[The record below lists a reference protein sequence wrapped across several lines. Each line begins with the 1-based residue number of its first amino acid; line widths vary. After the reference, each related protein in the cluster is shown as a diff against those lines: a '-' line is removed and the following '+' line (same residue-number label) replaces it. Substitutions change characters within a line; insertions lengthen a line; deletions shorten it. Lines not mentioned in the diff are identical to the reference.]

1 MAHIKR
7 VNLPYSKLNQ
17 MKKLSWLLAC
27 FFTLSLSAQ
36 EKFVLMGK
44 APDLYVVHT
53 ADGKENLQSISILFG
68 QSVSKL
74 AAYNSL
80 TASTP
85 LAKGTAVKI
94 PVSKDNIIQQR
105 TESGAP
111 VYHMIGKGD
120 NLYRISQLYNKV
132 PINTIKDWNAMK
144 SDVVKDGQLLI
155 IGYMVNAPTAKATS
169 VIVATGSGK
178 TELRPDPLTNDQAK
192 KNDPKAFVPVGQ
204 PLDNYEYEKQL
215 KLKEQAKARED
226 SAKLKK
232 LEAKPDPKKDIPA
245 FNGINTPNTTPEK
258 KYIDKSQPLLP
269 KQAPANPI
277 VATELIKTP
286 VKINTENKST
296 AKAPAPVTKPAEK
309 ADYTPSE
316 GDEGY
321 FASAYAQHPKE
332 AAQQFHS
339 GDAAV
344 FKTISGW
351 TDRKYYVLM
360 NDIEPRT
367 IVRITGP
374 ANKSICAMVLGP
386 LQETKGAS
394 GLLLR
399 ISNSAAAA
407 LSITDAKFT
416 LTVTYFE

>member
-1 MAHIKR
+1 
-7 VNLPYSKLNQ
+7 

-36 EKFVLMGK
+36 EKFVVMGK
-44 APDLYVVHT
+44 SPDLYVVHT
-53 ADGKENLQSISILFG
+53 ADGKESLQSISILFG
-68 QSVSKL
+68 QSVAKL
-74 AAYNSL
+74 AAYNSIAA
-80 TASTP
+80 TAA
-85 LAKGTAVKI
+85 LAKGMAIKI
-94 PVSKDNIIQQR
+94 PISKDNIIEQK

-111 VYHMIGKGD
+111 VYHMIGTGD

-132 PINTIKDWNAMK
+132 PINTIKEWNGMK
-144 SDVVKDGQLLI
+144 NDVVKDGQLLI
-155 IGYMVNAPTAKATS
+155 VGYMVNAPTAKATP

-178 TELRPDPLTNDQAK
+178 TELRPDPFTNDQAK

-215 KLKEQAKARED
+215 KLKEQAKAKED

-232 LEAKPDPKKDIPA
+232 LETKPDPKKEIPA

-258 KYIDKSQPLLP
+258 KYIDKSQPILP
-269 KQAPANPI
+269 KQAAANPI
-277 VATELIKTP
+277 VVTEQSKT
-286 VKINTENKST
+286 
-296 AKAPAPVTKPAEK
+296 PAPVTKPAEK
-309 ADYTPSE
+309 TDYTPIE

-360 NDIEPRT
+360 NDVEPRT
-367 IVRITGP
+367 LVRITGP
-374 ANKSICAMVLGP
+374 GNKSICAMVLGP

-407 LSITDAKFT
+407 LGITDAKFT

>member
-7 VNLPYSKLNQ
+7 VNLPYSNLNQ
-17 MKKLSWLLAC
+17 MKKLSWLFAC
-27 FFTLSLSAQ
+27 FFTLSLNAQ

-80 TASTP
+80 TASAP

-94 PVSKDNIIQQR
+94 PVSKDNIIQQK
-105 TESGAP
+105 TETGAP

-120 NLYRISQLYNKV
+120 NLYRLSQLYNKV

-144 SDVVKDGQLLI
+144 NDVVKDGQLLI
-155 IGYMVNAPTAKATS
+155 VGYMVNAPTAAA
-169 VIVATGSGK
+169 VK
-178 TELRPDPLTNDQAK
+178 TA
-192 KNDPKAFVPVGQ
+192 VP
-204 PLDNYEYEKQL
+204 E
-215 KLKEQAKARED
+215 
-226 SAKLKK
+226 S
-232 LEAKPDPKKDIPA
+232 KPDPKKDIPA
-245 FNGINTPNTTPEK
+245 FNDGRTTPNTIPEK
-258 KYIDKSQPLLP
+258 KYIEKSQPPLP
-269 KQAPANPI
+269 KQAPASPI
-277 VATELIKTP
+277 VVTELIKTP
-286 VKINTENKST
+286 VKTNTEEKPS

-309 ADYTPSE
+309 NDYTPRE

-321 FASAYAQHPKE
+321 FASAYTQHPKE

-351 TDRKYYVLM
+351 SDRKFYVLM
-360 NDIEPRT
+360 NDVEPRT

-407 LSITDAKFT
+407 LGVTDAKFT

>member
-7 VNLPYSKLNQ
+7 VILPYSNLNQ

-27 FFTLSLSAQ
+27 FFTISLSAQ

-53 ADGKENLQSISILFG
+53 ADGKENLQAISILFG

-74 AAYNSL
+74 AAYNNL
-80 TASTP
+80 TASASLT
-85 LAKGTAVKI
+85 KGTAVKI

-105 TESGAP
+105 TETGAP

-120 NLYRISQLYNKV
+120 NLYRLSQLYNKV

-144 SDVVKDGQLLI
+144 NDVVKDGQLLI
-155 IGYMVNAPTAKATS
+155 VGYMVNAPTAAAVKT
-169 VIVATGSGK
+169 VAPES
-178 TELRPDPLTNDQAK
+178 
-192 KNDPKAFVPVGQ
+192 
-204 PLDNYEYEKQL
+204 
-215 KLKEQAKARED
+215 
-226 SAKLKK
+226 
-232 LEAKPDPKKDIPA
+232 KPDPKKDIPA
-245 FNGINTPNTTPEK
+245 FNDGRTTPNTTPDK
-258 KYIDKSQPLLP
+258 KYIEKTQPPVP
-269 KQAPANPI
+269 KQAPINP
-277 VATELIKTP
+277 VVVPSGPVTKSEKTNAEEKP
-286 VKINTENKST
+286 AVTDVKPA
-296 AKAPAPVTKPAEK
+296 AKTPAPVNKPTAKTE
-309 ADYTPSE
+309 YTPTE

-321 FASAYAQHPKE
+321 FASAYAQHSKD

-351 TDRKYYVLM
+351 TDRKFYVLM
-360 NDIEPRT
+360 NDVEPRT

-374 ANKSICAMVLGP
+374 GNKNICAMVLGP

-407 LSITDAKFT
+407 LGITDPKFT